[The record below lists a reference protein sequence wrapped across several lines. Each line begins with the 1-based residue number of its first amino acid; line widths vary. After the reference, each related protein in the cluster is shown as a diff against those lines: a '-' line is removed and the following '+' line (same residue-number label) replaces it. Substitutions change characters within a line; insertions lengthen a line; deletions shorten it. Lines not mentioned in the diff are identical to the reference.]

1 MGEISK
7 YAASELFVESMLSR
21 ADKSDMIKMVQ
32 NGMGAKATIKNLL
45 PGSLIIYY

>member
-1 MGEISK
+1 MLHWNWVTSI
-7 YAASELFVESMLSR
+7 FVESMLSR
-21 ADKSDMIKMVQ
+21 ADKSDTIKMVR